1 MVAKRGKKSTG
12 KVKNLPA
19 KGTTAD
25 QAKKVKGGG
34 FGIRGPRNREL
45 NPQPLPP

>member
-1 MVAKRGKKSTG
+1 MVAKRGNRTTKRVKS
-12 KVKNLPA
+12 LPA
-19 KGTTAD
+19 KGTTAA